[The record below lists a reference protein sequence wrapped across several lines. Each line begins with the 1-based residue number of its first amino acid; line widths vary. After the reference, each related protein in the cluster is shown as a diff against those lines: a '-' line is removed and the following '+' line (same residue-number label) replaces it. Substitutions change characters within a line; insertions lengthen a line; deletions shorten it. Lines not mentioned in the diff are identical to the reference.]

1 VNEPKSKDKPFAIP
15 KQAVVEAFRK
25 VKANQGGPGVDG
37 CTIEDFE
44 GDLHDYGGLWAI
56 TRTPQGY
63 NAQRRPRL
71 APPQIFTAAT
81 VAALRELLEHGYD
94 TGKLAELTRDF
105 SSEWE
110 IERLDP
116 GSAWVAVSRD
126 GNVTRVITAGDLGS
140 LRSGLS
146 RATREA
152 HTDAADR
159 PEPPGSAA

>member
-1 VNEPKSKDKPFAIP
+1 M
-15 KQAVVEAFRK
+15 
-25 VKANQGGPGVDG
+25 
-37 CTIEDFE
+37 T
-44 GDLHDYGGLWAI
+44 GDDVADLTSLLHDYGGLWAVNM
-56 TRTPQGY
+56 TPQGY

-71 APPQIFTAAT
+71 APPEIFTAAT

-105 SSEWE
+105 GSEWE
-110 IERLDP
+110 IKRLDP

-126 GNVTRVITAGDLGS
+126 GNVARVITAGDLGS

-146 RATREA
+146 KATREA
-152 HTDAADR
+152 RTDATDR